1 MYSWYRMLEEYGY
14 SHVTNDSDKRMT
26 MKIRLFL
33 QSIMIML
40 VCFRVSAST
49 QASTERVLVQALFL
63 DKAMISIDG
72 RSHLLVVGQPN
83 PEGVVL
89 VSASNDGAV
98 IRINGKQGSFPLSS
112 EVGTSFLT
120 DAEVVEELFPDEMG
134 MYSTT
139 GSINEQPVEF
149 VVDTGASLIAMNRQQ
164 ARRLGID
171 FRLTGTLGQVTTA
184 SGIARVYQVRL
195 KTVRLGE
202 IVLRNV
208 DAVVMNETQPSSVL
222 LGMSFLRNVKMES
235 NGRVMELRL
244 LP

>member
-1 MYSWYRMLEEYGY
+1 
-14 SHVTNDSDKRMT
+14 
-26 MKIRLFL
+26 MKIKLFL
-33 QSIMIML
+33 QSIAIML
-40 VCFRVSAST
+40 VCFQVNAST
-49 QASTERVLVQALFL
+49 QRVSVQALFL
-63 DKAMISIDG
+63 DKAMVSIDG

-98 IRINGKQGSFPLSS
+98 LRINGKQGSFPLSS

-120 DAEVVEELFPDEMG
+120 DTEVIEELFPDEMG
-134 MYSTT
+134 MYSTA

-149 VVDTGASLIAMNRQQ
+149 VVDTGASLIVMNRQQ

-171 FRLTGTLGQVTTA
+171 FRLIGKPGQVATA
-184 SGIARVYQVRL
+184 SDIARAYRVKL
-195 KTVRLGE
+195 KIVRLGE
-202 IVLRNV
+202 IVLQNI
-208 DAVVMNETQPSSVL
+208 DAVVMDGPQPSSVL